1 MIKLYVQTYF
11 VQYRCRD
18 NCNKFFSRGNYNTCT
33 TYLSFAIDYSGDIT
47 ESIETLWPDYKN
59 WIDEYNHFSKVLDSR
74 EVVIDR
80 HLETSGTVYLKLF
93 LYDFIPGSVW
103 IPVHRMWWS
112 GS

>member
-47 ESIETLWPDYKN
+47 ESIETL
-59 WIDEYNHFSKVLDSR
+59 
-74 EVVIDR
+74 
-80 HLETSGTVYLKLF
+80 
-93 LYDFIPGSVW
+93 
-103 IPVHRMWWS
+103 
-112 GS
+112 